1 MTEKTSDDSTP
12 EVNKEEELDD
22 EALFG
27 DIGGLFGDPQN
38 CHGDMQHPFVY
49 VWPKP
54 LDDDD
59 ISLYTNPALIS
70 NWAFFDTSSAGT
82 FFNVLVNFLSFLK
95 S

>member
-59 ISLYTNPALIS
+59 ISLYTNPPPGKKVGASFWQSSPPNHIPYLYPITTLI
-70 NWAFFDTSSAGT
+70 
-82 FFNVLVNFLSFLK
+82 
-95 S
+95 